1 MLSKFQPFF
10 ALQKLQHITRQDILG
25 GNFDVLR
32 KKEQIKGRILLKG
45 KNVERMYSKQL
56 KILRN
61 ISDFQ
66 NSQNS
71 QPIKLLI
78 YNMLSKIWQPLCIED
93 FRKNSCLDYSLG
105 F

>member
-61 ISDFQ
+61 ISDF
-66 NSQNS
+66 
-71 QPIKLLI
+71 
-78 YNMLSKIWQPLCIED
+78 SKFAKFPTNKTPNLQCALENLATIM
-93 FRKNSCLDYSLG
+93 Y
-105 F
+105 